1 MALSSSRGSEEDGIT
16 TTRQVNGVFRDQLL
30 SSYGRERRHTEGA
43 FFNETRRRTAQKCL
57 T

>member
-30 SSYGRERRHTEGA
+30 SSYGRERRHTEGPSLMKRGGGQPRNA
-43 FFNETRRRTAQKCL
+43 
-57 T
+57 